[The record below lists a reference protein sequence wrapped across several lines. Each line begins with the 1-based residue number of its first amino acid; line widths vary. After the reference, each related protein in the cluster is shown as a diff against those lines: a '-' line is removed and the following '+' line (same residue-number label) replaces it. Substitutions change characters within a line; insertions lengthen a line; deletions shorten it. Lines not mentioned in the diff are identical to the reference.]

1 MINLKKQKTIE
12 KEIEVETYLT
22 YAQIQNIVNA
32 VCKFDTWAE
41 REQNIDILLL
51 HYATDLT
58 DEEIEKYGHIIL
70 LQSGVIDEVK
80 ESVKNFDKI
89 YEAIAYTE
97 SIGRS
102 LASISKQFPDIVEKV
117 KKNVIKSSKK

>member
-1 MINLKKQKTIE
+1 MIKIEEAKLIE
-12 KEIEVETYLT
+12 KEIKVKSYLT
-22 YAQIQNIVNA
+22 YAQIQSIVNA

-80 ESVKNFDKI
+80 ESVKNFNKI

-97 SIGRS
+97 SISRS
-102 LASISKQFPDIVEKV
+102 LASISKQLPDIVEKV

>member
-1 MINLKKQKTIE
+1 MIKIEEVKLIE
-12 KEIEVETYLT
+12 KEIKVKSYLT
-22 YAQIQNIVNA
+22 YAQIQSIVNA

-58 DEEIEKYGHIIL
+58 DEEIEKYGHITL
-70 LQSGVIDEVK
+70 LQSGIIDEVK
-80 ESVKNFDKI
+80 NNVKNFDKI

-97 SIGRS
+97 SISRS
-102 LASISKQFPDIVEKV
+102 LASISKQLPDIVEKV

>member
-1 MINLKKQKTIE
+1 MIKIEEVKLIE
-12 KEIEVETYLT
+12 KEIKVKSYLT
-22 YAQIQNIVNA
+22 YAQIQSIVNA

-97 SIGRS
+97 SISRS
-102 LASISKQFPDIVEKV
+102 LASISKQLPDIVEKV